1 MTQPTQATDPDASWP
16 SDDSEVVCV
25 GCDAPVPA
33 RVAKPDVDDTW
44 ICDRCSMDM
53 DGEFEEEPPPNAFTR
68 AYWWGRG
75 LVARWRGNEFGQVGS
90 IVLIGVLVVLAVVA
104 GVLIFHAVGTSA
116 AGTAN
121 CISNPSSPKCQ
132 SLP

>member
-1 MTQPTQATDPDASWP
+1 MTNIVTLAYIKAS
-16 SDDSEVVCV
+16 SLM
-25 GCDAPVPA
+25 A
-33 RVAKPDVDDTW
+33 R
-44 ICDRCSMDM
+44 RFG
-53 DGEFEEEPPPNAFTR
+53 GER
-68 AYWWGRG
+68 
-75 LVARWRGNEFGQVGS
+75 GQVES
-90 IVLIGVLVVLAVVA
+90 IVLIGVLVVIAVVA